1 MLLENNLIKSN
12 EIEIATIIMNHFF
25 IITKNL
31 KSSKNVL
38 QKTAA
43 MDKG

>member
-1 MLLENNLIKSN
+1 MKSN

-25 IITKNL
+25 ITKNL

-38 QKTAA
+38 QKTVA